1 MFDAIDINRLSRD
14 YSKEPI
20 KRGERPTKEDLE
32 YLYLELNLDMVTV
45 TKFLGCGKSTRNIQK
60 FLREYSIKKDP
71 KKVAEINKRNNL
83 EKYGVTSVFGR
94 KDVQEKIKQS
104 NIERYG
110 VENPSL
116 SKELV
121 EKRKET
127 YINRYGVDNPSK
139 LDEVK
144 EKKKETCLKHFGVD
158 NYTKTQEYTDKTILT
173 NNTKYGSNY
182 YTQTSEFKDKVK
194 ETCLNKYGVSNV
206 AKDNKIKEKIKKTNL
221 ERYGVTSYL
230 QSGISK
236 ETLEILNSKDK
247 LEFYINNSSIKS
259 FVGLANSLG
268 ISDITLAGYI
278 RKWDLSHLINSNMS
292 RSELEIRD
300 IFQDIKF
307 VKDRTVLDGKEIDL
321 YSPKHKIGIEF
332 NGNYWHSD
340 LFRDKDYHYNK
351 SMLAQK
357 KGLFIFHIFEYEWND
372 ERTKDAIIYRLKNL
386 FLKNHSNIYAR
397 NCIIKEVSFEESVAF
412 LNENH
417 VQGKATSGI
426 RLGLYYKDELV
437 SLMEFIT
444 NPINKNYQYELN
456 RFCSKSGCNVVGGAS
471 KLFKYFIN
479 AYKPTSIISYS
490 DIAKTTGKIYETLGF
505 KLSHISEPQYHW
517 TNGNITYNRYQCQLK
532 ELRKV
537 GWLLDGENRTES
549 EVMRSHGF
557 SKIYDCGKKVWVIE
571 FK

>member
-1 MFDAIDINRLSRD
+1 MFDVIDINRLSRD
-14 YSKEPI
+14 YSKKPI
-20 KRGERPTKEDLE
+20 KRGERPIKEDLE

-104 NIERYG
+104 NLERYG

-158 NYTKTQEYTDKTILT
+158 NYTKTQEYKKRTI
-173 NNTKYGSNY
+173 
-182 YTQTSEFKDKVK
+182 
-194 ETCLNKYGVSNV
+194 
-206 AKDNKIKEKIKKTNL
+206 KTNL
-221 ERYGVTSYL
+221 EKYGAIHHNIAHFSD
-230 QSGISK
+230 
-236 ETLEILNSKDK
+236 ETKKVLSSKDSLLK
-247 LEFYINNSSIKS
+247 YIDDRGLSSSVQI
-259 FVGLANSLG
+259 AESLG
-268 ISDITLAGYI
+268 VDLTTLHRYSEKFELSDNDIFKFRSSYE
-278 RKWDLSHLINSNMS
+278 
-292 RSELEIRD
+292 SELLNIL
-300 IFQDIKF
+300 QDIKF

-321 YSPKHKIGIEF
+321 YSPEYKIGIEF

-340 LFRDKDYHYNK
+340 LFKDKYYHYNK
-351 SMLAQK
+351 SKLAQEK
-357 KGLFIFHIFEYEWND
+357 DVFLFHIFEYEWND
-372 ERTKDAIIYRLKNL
+372 ERTRDAIIYRLKNL

-456 RFCSKSGCNVVGGAS
+456 RFCSKAGCNVVGGAS
-471 KLFKYFIN
+471 KLFKYFIKT
-479 AYKPTSIISYS
+479 YKPTSIISYS

-517 TNGNITYNRYQCQLK
+517 NNGNITYNRYQCQLK

-537 GWLLDGENRTES
+537 GWLLDGENKTES

-557 SKIYDCGKKVWVIE
+557 SKIYDCGKKVWIIE